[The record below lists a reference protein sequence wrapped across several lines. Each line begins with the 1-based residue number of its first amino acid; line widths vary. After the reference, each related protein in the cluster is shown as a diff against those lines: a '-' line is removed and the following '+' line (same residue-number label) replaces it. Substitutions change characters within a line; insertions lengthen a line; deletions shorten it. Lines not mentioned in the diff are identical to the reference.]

1 MMKPAFA
8 LIACLAAAPAVAAE
22 TAMSMTYGLFE
33 TAIAHTDLD
42 SCPAQLAKPDT
53 FCRATLRHDEIHVFA
68 FSRDGE
74 SPLVGFASYSFDEL
88 ARHLK

>member
-1 MMKPAFA
+1 MMKPVFA
-8 LIACLAAAPAVAAE
+8 LITCFAAAPAVAAE
-22 TAMSMTYGLFE
+22 TAMPMTYGLFE

-68 FSRDGE
+68 FSREDGN
-74 SPLVGFASYSFDEL
+74 PLVGFASYAFDDL
-88 ARHLK
+88 AQHLN

>member
-1 MMKPAFA
+1 MKPAFA
-8 LIACLAAAPAVAAE
+8 LIACLAAAPAAAAE
-22 TAMSMTYGLFE
+22 TAMPMTYGLFE

-68 FSRDGE
+68 FSREDGN
-74 SPLVGFASYSFDEL
+74 PLVGFVSYPFDEL
-88 ARHLK
+88 AKHLN

>member
-1 MMKPAFA
+1 MKPAFA

-22 TAMSMTYGLFE
+22 APLPMTYGLFE

-42 SCPAQLAKPDT
+42 SCPAQLAKEDA

-68 FSRDGE
+68 FSREGDN
-74 SPLVGFASYSFDEL
+74 PLVGFASYSFDDL
-88 ARHLK
+88 AAHLN